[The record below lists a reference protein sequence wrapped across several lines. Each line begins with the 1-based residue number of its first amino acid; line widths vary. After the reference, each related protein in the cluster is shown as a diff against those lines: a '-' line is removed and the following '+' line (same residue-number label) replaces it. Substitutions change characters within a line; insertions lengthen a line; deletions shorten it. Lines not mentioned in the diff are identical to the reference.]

1 MEFQRPRALLG
12 SFSVDADDETT
23 DVDDEDAW
31 TGVLMYSKEVRGVVA
46 EEPDIFD
53 IRELGRVSFDS
64 DGSRGGIVVYV

>member
-23 DVDDEDAW
+23 DVDDEDAL

-53 IRELGRVSFDS
+53 M
-64 DGSRGGIVVYV
+64 